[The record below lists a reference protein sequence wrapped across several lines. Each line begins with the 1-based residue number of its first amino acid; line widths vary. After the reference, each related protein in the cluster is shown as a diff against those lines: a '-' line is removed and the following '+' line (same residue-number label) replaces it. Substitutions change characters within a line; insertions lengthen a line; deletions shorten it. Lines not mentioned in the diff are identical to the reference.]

1 MGSLEDFRMRLLA
14 SVLLVATAG
23 AAAAQ
28 DVPWFYSVLARQTL
42 DANDGWA
49 SSGPG
54 TSGGSTADAAHV
66 FVVTNRTELV
76 AALNGSD
83 ATPKIIFVKG
93 TINASVDDNN
103 QPLACADYAAGTGYT
118 LDAYLTAFDPA
129 TWGRTK
135 VPSGPLETARKAAVS
150 NQQKRIRLNIPSNT
164 TLIGVGDAHIVG
176 AHVRVSNAQN
186 VIIRNLHIDDA
197 FDCFP
202 QWDPTDGSAGNWN
215 SAYDNISL
223 LTATNV
229 WVDHCE
235 FTDGGHPD
243 AAQPSY
249 FGREFVQHDGE
260 LDITNASDLVTV
272 SWNRF
277 RRHDKVML
285 IGSSDSA
292 TADVGKLRVTIHHNS
307 FENLVQRMPRVRFGQ
322 VHVYNNYYLLDPAT
336 YSYSWGVGVQSQIY
350 AENNFFQTGGQVTPD
365 KFISVLKGTNIFADG
380 TFVDGVSHHNQADV
394 VAAYN
399 ALHDPDLVDGVGWT
413 PTFFTHVFPT
423 QAVPVLVR
431 LGAGTLFD
439 W

>member
-1 MGSLEDFRMRLLA
+1 MRLLA
-14 SVLLVATAG
+14 SVLLIATAG
-23 AAAAQ
+23 VAAAQ

-54 TSGGSTADAAHV
+54 TTGGSAADSAHI
-66 FVVTNRTELV
+66 FVVTTRNELV
-76 AALNGSD
+76 AALSGTD
-83 ATPKIIFVKG
+83 PKIIFVKR

-118 LDAYLTAFDPA
+118 LDAYLAAYDPA
-129 TWGRTK
+129 VWGRSK
-135 VPSGPLETARKAAVS
+135 VPSGDLENARKAAAS
-150 NQQKRIRLNIPSNT
+150 NQQKRIRLNITSNT
-164 TLIGVGDAHIVG
+164 TLVGVGDAHIVG
-176 AHVRVSNAQN
+176 AHVRVNSVQN

-202 QWDPTDGSAGNWN
+202 QWDPTDGSTGNWN

-223 LTATNV
+223 TGSSGSPGATNV

-235 FTDGGHPD
+235 FTDGAHPD
-243 AAQPSY
+243 SAQPSY

-292 TADVGKLRVTIHHNS
+292 TADRGHLRVTIHHNL

-322 VHVYNNYYLLDPAT
+322 VHVYNNYYVLDPTT
-336 YSYSWGVGVQSQIY
+336 YSYSWGVGIESQIF

-365 KFISVLKGTNIFADG
+365 RFISVFKGTAIFADN
-380 TFVDGVSHHNQADV
+380 TLVDGFLHRNQVDV

-399 ALHDPDLVDGVGWT
+399 ATHDPDLVDGVGWT
-413 PTFFTHVFPT
+413 PTFFTFVFPT
-423 QAVPVLVR
+423 PTIPILVR
-431 LGAGTLFD
+431 LGAGPFFD
-439 W
+439 WH